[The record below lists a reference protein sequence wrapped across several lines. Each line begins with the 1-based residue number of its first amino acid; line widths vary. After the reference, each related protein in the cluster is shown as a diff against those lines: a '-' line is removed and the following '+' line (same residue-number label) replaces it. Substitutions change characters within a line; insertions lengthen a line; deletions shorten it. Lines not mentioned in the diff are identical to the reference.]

1 LRELRADGN
10 RITSIDG
17 LQKLEALNKLN
28 LHSNQIQQ
36 VDFSNVRWYESRSAT
51 HIFIDDGCVYRP
63 HLEMLNLS
71 GNRLTGTLNL
81 ASSLPGLVGLNIG
94 EFISTLSLGAL
105 DDDRTSMQIITRW
118 IILDLVA

>member
-1 LRELRADGN
+1 
-10 RITSIDG
+10 
-17 LQKLEALNKLN
+17 
-28 LHSNQIQQ
+28 
-36 VDFSNVRWYESRSAT
+36 
-51 HIFIDDGCVYRP
+51 
-63 HLEMLNLS
+63 MLNLS